1 MYQAG
6 VDFGTI
12 SLTPILHGVV
22 ATVLYFLVG
31 AAVLVAGFLMV
42 NLLTPGDLRRL
53 VFIDRR
59 PNAVVLAATM
69 YVALAIVTIAAIY
82 ASSNQLAQG
91 LIGVAVYGIVGVAL
105 QGVALVIL
113 EIAVPGRFRE
123 HIDAPAHL
131 GHGATASVV
140 TTGSGIAAGCYGC
153 AACPFDRRHRRA
165 GGTDS
170 QWCQRV
176 VAGGVAPLAVQTT
189 ADEDDFAE
197 RIVVVWGGNGQ
208 TIAPE

>member
-59 PNAVVLAATM
+59 PNAVVLAASRSRCRGDSVSTS
-69 YVALAIVTIAAIY
+69 T
-82 ASSNQLAQG
+82 
-91 LIGVAVYGIVGVAL
+91 
-105 QGVALVIL
+105 
-113 EIAVPGRFRE
+113 
-123 HIDAPAHL
+123 HL
-131 GHGATASVV
+131 RC
-140 TTGSGIAAGCYGC
+140 I
-153 AACPFDRRHRRA
+153 RRCSLPPSCCWR
-165 GGTDS
+165 
-170 QWCQRV
+170 
-176 VAGGVAPLAVQTT
+176 
-189 ADEDDFAE
+189 
-197 RIVVVWGGNGQ
+197 
-208 TIAPE
+208 

>member
-105 QGVALVIL
+105 QGVALVALVIL

-123 HIDAPAHL
+123 HIDAPALHPAVF
-131 GHGATASVV
+131 ATAVMLLAV
-140 TTGSGIAAGCYGC
+140 AGVIAA
-153 AACPFDRRHRRA
+153 AL
-165 GGTDS
+165 S
-170 QWCQRV
+170 
-176 VAGGVAPLAVQTT
+176 
-189 ADEDDFAE
+189 
-197 RIVVVWGGNGQ
+197 
-208 TIAPE
+208 

>member
-69 YVALAIVTIAAIY
+69 YVALAIVTIY

-123 HIDAPAHL
+123 HIDAPALHPAVF
-131 GHGATASVV
+131 ATAVMLLAV
-140 TTGSGIAAGCYGC
+140 AGVIAA
-153 AACPFDRRHRRA
+153 AL
-165 GGTDS
+165 S
-170 QWCQRV
+170 
-176 VAGGVAPLAVQTT
+176 
-189 ADEDDFAE
+189 
-197 RIVVVWGGNGQ
+197 
-208 TIAPE
+208 

>member
-69 YVALAIVTIAAIY
+69 YVRWP
-82 ASSNQLAQG
+82 SS
-91 LIGVAVYGIVGVAL
+91 
-105 QGVALVIL
+105 
-113 EIAVPGRFRE
+113 PSPPSTP
-123 HIDAPAHL
+123 API
-131 GHGATASVV
+131 SW
-140 TTGSGIAAGCYGC
+140 
-153 AACPFDRRHRRA
+153 PRA
-165 GGTDS
+165 
-170 QWCQRV
+170 
-176 VAGGVAPLAVQTT
+176 
-189 ADEDDFAE
+189 
-197 RIVVVWGGNGQ
+197 
-208 TIAPE
+208 

>member
-123 HIDAPAHL
+123 HIDAPALHP
-131 GHGATASVV
+131 AVFVTAVMLLAV
-140 TTGSGIAAGCYGC
+140 AGVIAA
-153 AACPFDRRHRRA
+153 AL
-165 GGTDS
+165 S
-170 QWCQRV
+170 
-176 VAGGVAPLAVQTT
+176 
-189 ADEDDFAE
+189 
-197 RIVVVWGGNGQ
+197 
-208 TIAPE
+208 

>member
-123 HIDAPAHL
+123 HIDAPAPHPAVF
-131 GHGATASVV
+131 ATAVMLLAV
-140 TTGSGIAAGCYGC
+140 AGVIAA
-153 AACPFDRRHRRA
+153 AL
-165 GGTDS
+165 S
-170 QWCQRV
+170 
-176 VAGGVAPLAVQTT
+176 
-189 ADEDDFAE
+189 
-197 RIVVVWGGNGQ
+197 
-208 TIAPE
+208 

>member
-123 HIDAPAHL
+123 HIDAPALHPAVF
-131 GHGATASVV
+131 ATTVMLLAVAGV
-140 TTGSGIAAGCYGC
+140 IAA
-153 AACPFDRRHRRA
+153 AL
-165 GGTDS
+165 S
-170 QWCQRV
+170 
-176 VAGGVAPLAVQTT
+176 
-189 ADEDDFAE
+189 
-197 RIVVVWGGNGQ
+197 
-208 TIAPE
+208 

>member
-42 NLLTPGDLRRL
+42 NLLTDLRRL

-123 HIDAPAHL
+123 HIDAPALHPAVF
-131 GHGATASVV
+131 ATAVMLLAV
-140 TTGSGIAAGCYGC
+140 AGVIAA
-153 AACPFDRRHRRA
+153 AL
-165 GGTDS
+165 S
-170 QWCQRV
+170 
-176 VAGGVAPLAVQTT
+176 
-189 ADEDDFAE
+189 
-197 RIVVVWGGNGQ
+197 
-208 TIAPE
+208 

>member
-91 LIGVAVYGIVGVAL
+91 PDRRGGV
-105 QGVALVIL
+105 
-113 EIAVPGRFRE
+113 RNRRCR
-123 HIDAPAHL
+123 
-131 GHGATASVV
+131 
-140 TTGSGIAAGCYGC
+140 AAG
-153 AACPFDRRHRRA
+153 
-165 GGTDS
+165 GGTGDP
-170 QWCQRV
+170 RDRG
-176 VAGGVAPLAVQTT
+176 AGAIP
-189 ADEDDFAE
+189 
-197 RIVVVWGGNGQ
+197 
-208 TIAPE
+208 

>member
-105 QGVALVIL
+105 QGVAL
-113 EIAVPGRFRE
+113 
-123 HIDAPAHL
+123 
-131 GHGATASVV
+131 
-140 TTGSGIAAGCYGC
+140 
-153 AACPFDRRHRRA
+153 
-165 GGTDS
+165 
-170 QWCQRV
+170 W
-176 VAGGVAPLAVQTT
+176 
-189 ADEDDFAE
+189 
-197 RIVVVWGGNGQ
+197 
-208 TIAPE
+208 

>member
-123 HIDAPAHL
+123 HIDAPALHPAVF
-131 GHGATASVV
+131 ATAVMLLAV
-140 TTGSGIAAGCYGC
+140 AGVIAAALSSRPPG
-153 AACPFDRRHRRA
+153 RRA
-165 GGTDS
+165 KPPKLRYGGGPCCWPRS
-170 QWCQRV
+170 RR
-176 VAGGVAPLAVQTT
+176 ARPAVSFTSS
-189 ADEDDFAE
+189 
-197 RIVVVWGGNGQ
+197 RC
-208 TIAPE
+208 

>member
-123 HIDAPAHL
+123 HIDVPALHPAVF
-131 GHGATASVV
+131 ATAVMLLAV
-140 TTGSGIAAGCYGC
+140 AEVIAA
-153 AACPFDRRHRRA
+153 AL
-165 GGTDS
+165 S
-170 QWCQRV
+170 
-176 VAGGVAPLAVQTT
+176 
-189 ADEDDFAE
+189 
-197 RIVVVWGGNGQ
+197 
-208 TIAPE
+208 

>member
-123 HIDAPAHL
+123 HIDGPALHPAVF
-131 GHGATASVV
+131 ATAVMLLAV
-140 TTGSGIAAGCYGC
+140 AGVIAA
-153 AACPFDRRHRRA
+153 AL
-165 GGTDS
+165 S
-170 QWCQRV
+170 
-176 VAGGVAPLAVQTT
+176 
-189 ADEDDFAE
+189 
-197 RIVVVWGGNGQ
+197 
-208 TIAPE
+208 

>member
-113 EIAVPGRFRE
+113 EIAV
-123 HIDAPAHL
+123 
-131 GHGATASVV
+131 
-140 TTGSGIAAGCYGC
+140 
-153 AACPFDRRHRRA
+153 
-165 GGTDS
+165 
-170 QWCQRV
+170 
-176 VAGGVAPLAVQTT
+176 
-189 ADEDDFAE
+189 
-197 RIVVVWGGNGQ
+197 
-208 TIAPE
+208 

>member
-123 HIDAPAHL
+123 HIDAPALHP
-131 GHGATASVV
+131 AVFTTAVMLLAV
-140 TTGSGIAAGCYGC
+140 AGVIAA
-153 AACPFDRRHRRA
+153 AL
-165 GGTDS
+165 S
-170 QWCQRV
+170 
-176 VAGGVAPLAVQTT
+176 
-189 ADEDDFAE
+189 
-197 RIVVVWGGNGQ
+197 
-208 TIAPE
+208 

>member
-123 HIDAPAHL
+123 HIDTPALHPAVF
-131 GHGATASVV
+131 ATAVMLLAV
-140 TTGSGIAAGCYGC
+140 AGVIAA
-153 AACPFDRRHRRA
+153 AL
-165 GGTDS
+165 S
-170 QWCQRV
+170 
-176 VAGGVAPLAVQTT
+176 
-189 ADEDDFAE
+189 
-197 RIVVVWGGNGQ
+197 
-208 TIAPE
+208 

>member
-123 HIDAPAHL
+123 HIDAPTLHPAVF
-131 GHGATASVV
+131 ATAVMLLAV
-140 TTGSGIAAGCYGC
+140 AGVIAA
-153 AACPFDRRHRRA
+153 AL
-165 GGTDS
+165 S
-170 QWCQRV
+170 
-176 VAGGVAPLAVQTT
+176 
-189 ADEDDFAE
+189 
-197 RIVVVWGGNGQ
+197 
-208 TIAPE
+208 

>member
-123 HIDAPAHL
+123 HIDAPALHP
-131 GHGATASVV
+131 AVFPTAVMLLAV
-140 TTGSGIAAGCYGC
+140 AGVIAA
-153 AACPFDRRHRRA
+153 AL
-165 GGTDS
+165 S
-170 QWCQRV
+170 
-176 VAGGVAPLAVQTT
+176 
-189 ADEDDFAE
+189 
-197 RIVVVWGGNGQ
+197 
-208 TIAPE
+208 

>member
-123 HIDAPAHL
+123 HIDAPALHPVVF
-131 GHGATASVV
+131 ATAVMLLAV
-140 TTGSGIAAGCYGC
+140 AGVIAA
-153 AACPFDRRHRRA
+153 AL
-165 GGTDS
+165 S
-170 QWCQRV
+170 
-176 VAGGVAPLAVQTT
+176 
-189 ADEDDFAE
+189 
-197 RIVVVWGGNGQ
+197 
-208 TIAPE
+208 

>member
-69 YVALAIVTIAAIY
+69 YVALAIVTIAAIAAIY

-123 HIDAPAHL
+123 HIDAPALHPAVF
-131 GHGATASVV
+131 ATAVMLLAV
-140 TTGSGIAAGCYGC
+140 AGVIAA
-153 AACPFDRRHRRA
+153 AL
-165 GGTDS
+165 S
-170 QWCQRV
+170 
-176 VAGGVAPLAVQTT
+176 
-189 ADEDDFAE
+189 
-197 RIVVVWGGNGQ
+197 
-208 TIAPE
+208 